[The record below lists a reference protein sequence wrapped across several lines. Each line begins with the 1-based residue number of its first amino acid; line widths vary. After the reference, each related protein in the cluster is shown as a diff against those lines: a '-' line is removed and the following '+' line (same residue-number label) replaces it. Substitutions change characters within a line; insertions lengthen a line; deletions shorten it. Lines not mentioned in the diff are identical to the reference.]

1 MVKGVLEGTWTHPLG
16 MMIAWQ
22 GGGVEWLAPMIGGT
36 WFYVRYCMMDVSAW
50 YWIPVDVR
58 V

>member
-1 MVKGVLEGTWTHPLG
+1 VKGVLEGTWTHPLG
-16 MMIAWQ
+16 MMISWQ
-22 GGGVEWLAPMIGGT
+22 GGGVEWLAPMVGGT